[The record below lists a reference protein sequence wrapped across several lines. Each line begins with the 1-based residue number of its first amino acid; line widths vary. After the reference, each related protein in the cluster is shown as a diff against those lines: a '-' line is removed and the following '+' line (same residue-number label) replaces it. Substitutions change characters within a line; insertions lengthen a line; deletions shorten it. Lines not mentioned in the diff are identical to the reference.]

1 MERHLQ
7 DDPSHL
13 GREGT
18 HADASTRRHLQYW
31 MHHKPEEQRFG
42 ISATWPMTA
51 DWDKRNLILN
61 SLGEFK
67 CKGPRSAWLR
77 LEAQM
82 RLLSNNSFADCSE
95 FSCTHGMFMW
105 SSAWASDFIFGVAP
119 APWHFHA
126 FAQEHS
132 GSDDHGAGLSVHKTS
147 AAPYSAG
154 GNVLEEVQANFAVQ
168 ACGEDAVETLVLPNR
183 SDVFESTLSEEFLYY
198 ARQAVGE
205 CFGDALMTGATEI
218 VSSPDADEETIRAQ
232 GRGRFCGSIDL
243 ASALS
248 LFGVPA
254 ISADVQH
261 VIPAAACDDESGLSS
276 SAREAAAGGR
286 RAPSPDVVCWEAIGG
301 FDDHADAAFFDRD
314 AVGVQSRLCESNQEI
329 DKTRVRAKSMLSKTP
344 EWAKNEVEQIQKI
357 RERTKSRKGHLN
369 AECITGPYGP
379 PLSFPCSLR
388 RHGEDFVIGA
398 GPAAEGR
405 EELLSHEADFEPW
418 AAGLY
423 HDFTWRSGD
432 MCCDEVIFE
441 PWAARFQVQS
451 SRALSSIVQQEPSS
465 CIAVQCAPSCQASVG
480 YPKRR
485 DSLSSCVQ
493 STPLDVGIESLCMDQ
508 GAPRT
513 QEVEELTWR
522 RSLRQEVVGPLAQG
536 PGGPN
541 CERCPSKPE
550 FFCLQGC
557 FGFLKG
563 SLWGYFIRRACSHDP
578 HVGERVGEAAHPGP
592 VQASECASA
601 AILGDAFV
609 LNWGHAC
616 SGGDS
621 SGVQHQC
628 PFGLLGGCA
637 VAFPPA
643 LFRFRL
649 RAQLNSGDEGQ
660 SRPTVDN
667 AEQQCP
673 QLVRTSSDPML
684 ELLTT
689 HSRTP
694 GVQACCDLRKF
705 SGTFHVTCAP
715 TEAAQQRCQIAAS
728 EFDYEAFAE
737 LRHQLLMTDVP
748 CKFDDDSAVHGLS
761 AFCTCLVS
769 LLSALGFRPRPFG
782 PPGFPPAPFRFRPH
796 AQLCPGD
803 EELSMLTVD
812 NAEQQCPQ
820 SVQTSV
826 DPMLDLLTT
835 HSCMPGVQACHVAHR
850 LNNEA
855 LVVPLTDGQ
864 QAVGEARSSI
874 DPHAVECSCLVSLPS
889 PLGFRSR
896 P

>member
-344 EWAKNEVEQIQKI
+344 EWAKNEAEQIQKI

-379 PLSFPCSLR
+379 PCPSL
-388 RHGEDFVIGA
+388 
-398 GPAAEGR
+398 
-405 EELLSHEADFEPW
+405 
-418 AAGLY
+418 
-423 HDFTWRSGD
+423 
-432 MCCDEVIFE
+432 
-441 PWAARFQVQS
+441 ARFAAME
-451 SRALSSIVQQEPSS
+451 RILS
-465 CIAVQCAPSCQASVG
+465 
-480 YPKRR
+480 
-485 DSLSSCVQ
+485 
-493 STPLDVGIESLCMDQ
+493 
-508 GAPRT
+508 
-513 QEVEELTWR
+513 
-522 RSLRQEVVGPLAQG
+522 
-536 PGGPN
+536 
-541 CERCPSKPE
+541 
-550 FFCLQGC
+550 
-557 FGFLKG
+557 
-563 SLWGYFIRRACSHDP
+563 
-578 HVGERVGEAAHPGP
+578 
-592 VQASECASA
+592 
-601 AILGDAFV
+601 
-609 LNWGHAC
+609 
-616 SGGDS
+616 
-621 SGVQHQC
+621 
-628 PFGLLGGCA
+628 
-637 VAFPPA
+637 
-643 LFRFRL
+643 
-649 RAQLNSGDEGQ
+649 
-660 SRPTVDN
+660 
-667 AEQQCP
+667 
-673 QLVRTSSDPML
+673 
-684 ELLTT
+684 
-689 HSRTP
+689 
-694 GVQACCDLRKF
+694 
-705 SGTFHVTCAP
+705 
-715 TEAAQQRCQIAAS
+715 
-728 EFDYEAFAE
+728 
-737 LRHQLLMTDVP
+737 
-748 CKFDDDSAVHGLS
+748 
-761 AFCTCLVS
+761 
-769 LLSALGFRPRPFG
+769 
-782 PPGFPPAPFRFRPH
+782 
-796 AQLCPGD
+796 
-803 EELSMLTVD
+803 
-812 NAEQQCPQ
+812 
-820 SVQTSV
+820 
-826 DPMLDLLTT
+826 
-835 HSCMPGVQACHVAHR
+835 
-850 LNNEA
+850 
-855 LVVPLTDGQ
+855 
-864 QAVGEARSSI
+864 
-874 DPHAVECSCLVSLPS
+874 
-889 PLGFRSR
+889 
-896 P
+896 